1 MEWTKIRFF
10 SPVPHQQAV
19 KAAFAEIASLDLEF
33 KQFDIKTVFYA
44 NMNQPNYMQQQ
55 GFVVQGKEDHVSL
68 LVKSLYGLKKAPNL
82 WQYRLDEVLT
92 RFGLKNCDVDETTIV
107 ICQ

>member
-1 MEWTKIRFF
+1 MRFF

-19 KAAFAEIASLDLEF
+19 KVAFAEIASHDLEF
-33 KQFDIKTVFYA
+33 KQFDIKTALYA
-44 NMNQPNYMQQQ
+44 NMNQPNYMQQPE
-55 GFVVQGKEDHVSL
+55 GFVVQGKEDHVGL
-68 LVKSLYGLKKAPNL
+68 LVKSLYGLKKAPHL